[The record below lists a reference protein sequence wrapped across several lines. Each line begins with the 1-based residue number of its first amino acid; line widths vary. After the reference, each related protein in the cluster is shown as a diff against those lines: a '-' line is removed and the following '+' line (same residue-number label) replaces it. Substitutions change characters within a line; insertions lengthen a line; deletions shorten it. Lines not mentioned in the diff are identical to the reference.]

1 MNDILERAET
11 YRGHALYLG
20 YGHYKAGKLAA
31 RKHLYLGAPVVI
43 ATAIVGT
50 SIFATLSENPEI
62 WLKILAGMVSL
73 AATILAVLQ
82 TFFKFS
88 ELAEKHKLAGANYGM
103 LRREIDLFLLRY
115 GDKGPELRDEA
126 LNELMAIAESIGQ
139 LAKESPDLSDELYD
153 EGVRYYSQQVRVAGE
168 NEEVQN
174 AS

>member
-1 MNDILERAET
+1 MNDILQKAEA

-31 RKHLYLGAPVVI
+31 RKHLFLGIPVVI

-50 SIFATLSENPEI
+50 SIFATLSENPET
-62 WLKILAGMVSL
+62 WLKTIAGIISL
-73 AATILAVLQ
+73 AATILAALQ

-88 ELAEKHKLAGANYGM
+88 ELSEKHKLAGANYGT

-115 GDKGPELRDEA
+115 GDKGPELREEA
-126 LNELMAIAESIGQ
+126 LTKLTAIAETIGQ
-139 LAKESPDLSDELYD
+139 LAKESPDLSDELYE
-153 EGVRYYSQQVRVAGE
+153 EGVRYFSRQVPVVGG
-168 NEEVQN
+168 NESVEN